1 MPTTPSESAVNRR
14 STPDLRPASGAR
26 GRSSRWGGALVC
38 LLVVLAGTLRAE
50 RIASAPDAIEAGCPA
65 FTISSAESL
74 GFDSAPT
81 DLKRLP
87 DGRILLLAAHQIA
100 LGDGVRW
107 QMFRLAPGDGSKPGV
122 GAAVDSDGQIFVGT
136 PAGIARVELVEGAH
150 WRPVVVTP
158 WASPDAAGFSIPEAA
173 VVDTGRHWIWHSLT
187 GPLVSWRPG
196 ESPRFLGRA
205 DTFEHAFLSSAG
217 LLLSER
223 YGGQLSLLRDSVS
236 QEYAKLG
243 TFSAIT
249 CTTPLDSTRLL
260 VGTYNRGV
268 QIFDGGKLQPLA
280 RSGLLTGGSRVFDL
294 CATEGGL
301 FAAALDGH
309 GVVFFNQDGRI
320 VQSLDRAF
328 DQRLARVQRLVSAPG
343 GTIWGLLEDGLVRI
357 AFPSGVSRFEPLLS
371 AGLTTAHPFRFGGAV
386 WVLADGRAYR
396 GVYDESRRL
405 TGFTLDGPHLEF
417 INALSEIDGIPV
429 AGTEAGSLFRGPSG
443 WQAFAPDTRGL
454 RVLDLTGPDGRHLY
468 AAQEEIG
475 WLRAVGGRVEIVERI
490 PVPGLSNCFN
500 KPVADRSNA
509 LWLELGSGRVARVR
523 VVRGQACAEIFGP
536 EHGAPPSWPQ
546 LFAIDGA
553 IAANFA
559 DQIHRFD
566 EAQRRFVRDDTFARQ
581 FPGVAAVFGRP
592 GLDPAGR
599 VWLTSDGAVRVFG
612 RAGSGWARL
621 PLEVPVAFPPYYFTF
636 EDGGVVWM
644 HAQHRLARF
653 DPAVPLPAAMP
664 LRVQITHVTLA
675 RGNRLLLPSE
685 NRLPP
690 LEYRDNSLVVSFL
703 APGSSFSTPATFE
716 TQLQGAGADWT
727 SVGSSGTATFNNL
740 KEGGYTLRI
749 RARAGELS
757 GEPASLVFTIRPP
770 WFRTPLAYACYLFG
784 AGALVYAL
792 AAGWSFLARRDR
804 SRLEQLVSQRTAQ
817 LRGSEERYRILAT
830 ELERRVADRTIE
842 LEGANQLLLDAN
854 RELESFSYSVSHD
867 LRSPLRNISG
877 FASLLQQRIAK
888 VVDPESMRFLGIVA
902 NEAIRLSQLIDSL
915 LSFSRLGRAELKE
928 GAVDLQALVEAARND
943 LRAEQDGREIEW
955 RIDPLPLV
963 RGDPTL
969 LRQVFA
975 NLLGNALKFSR
986 GRNPAI
992 ITVGVIDEAGTPS
1005 QRTLFVRD
1013 NGAGFDPKY
1022 SANLFGVFQ
1031 RLHSAKE
1038 FEGTGIGLAN
1048 VRRIVARHGGRVWA
1062 EGVPGQGATFYFTLP
1077 TAAQAAGPSPGRS

>member
-1 MPTTPSESAVNRR
+1 MLV
-14 STPDLRPASGAR
+14 AS
-26 GRSSRWGGALVC
+26 
-38 LLVVLAGTLRAE
+38 AGTARAE

-65 FTISSAESL
+65 FTISNAESL

-81 DLKRLP
+81 ELKRLP

-107 QMFRLAPGDGSKPGV
+107 QMFRLAPGDASKPGV
-122 GAAVDSDGQIFVGT
+122 GAAVASDGQIFLGT
-136 PAGIARVELVEGAH
+136 PTGIARVDLVDGTH
-150 WRPVVVTP
+150 WRPVPVTP
-158 WASPDAAGFSIPEAA
+158 WATPDATRLSIPEAS
-173 VVDTGRHWIWHSLT
+173 VVDTGREWIWHSLT
-187 GPLVSWRPG
+187 GPLVAWKPG

-205 DTFEHAFLSSAG
+205 ETFEQVFASPAG
-217 LLLSER
+217 LILSER
-223 YGGQLSLLRDSVS
+223 YAGKLSLLRDGPP
-236 QEYAKLG
+236 QDYATLG

-249 CTTPLDSTRLL
+249 CATPLDSTRLL
-260 VGTYNRGV
+260 VGTYNRGI

-294 CATEGGL
+294 CPTEGGL
-301 FAAALDGH
+301 FAAALDSH
-309 GVVFFNQDGRI
+309 GVVFFNQEGRI
-320 VQSLDRAF
+320 LQSLDRSF
-328 DQRLARVQRLVSAPG
+328 DQRLARVKRLVPAPG
-343 GTIWGLLEDGLVRI
+343 GTIWGLLEDGIVRI

-371 AGLTTAHPFRFGGAV
+371 SGLTTAHPYRLGGAV
-386 WVLADGRAYR
+386 WILADGKAYR

-405 TGFTLDGPHLEF
+405 TGFTLDDPRLEF
-417 INALSEIDGIPV
+417 VNALSEINGIPV
-429 AGTEAGSLFRGPSG
+429 AGTEAGSLFRGQAG
-443 WQAFAPDTRGL
+443 WQVFAPDSRGL
-454 RVLDLTGPDGRHLY
+454 RVLDLTSPDGRHLY
-468 AAQEEIG
+468 SAQEEIG
-475 WLRAVGGRVEIVERI
+475 WLRTVGDKVEIAERI
-490 PVPGLSNCFN
+490 PVPGLGNCFN
-500 KPVADRSNA
+500 KPVADRNNSV
-509 LWLELGSGRVARVR
+509 WLELGSGRVARLR
-523 VVRGQACAEIFGP
+523 VVRGQPRAEIFGP

-553 IAANFA
+553 IAVNFA
-559 DQIHRFD
+559 DQIYRFD
-566 EAQRRFVRDDTFARQ
+566 ETLHRFVRDETFVHQ
-581 FPGVAAVFGRP
+581 FPGVAGVFGRP
-592 GLDPAGR
+592 GLDPVGR
-599 VWLTSDGAVRVFG
+599 VWLTSDGEVRVFSRG
-612 RAGSGWARL
+612 GGGWARV
-621 PLEVPVAFPPYYFTF
+621 PVEVPVAFPPYYFTF
-636 EDGGVVWM
+636 EDDGVVWM
-644 HAQHRLARF
+644 HAQHRFARF
-653 DPAVPLPAAMP
+653 DPSVPLPAAVP
-664 LRVQITHVTLA
+664 LRLQITHVTTA

-703 APGSSFSTPATFE
+703 APGIPFSTPATFE
-716 TQLQGAGADWT
+716 TLLQGAGFDWT
-727 SVGSSGTATFNNL
+727 PVGSGGTATFNNL
-740 KEGGYTLRI
+740 KEGSYTLKI
-749 RARAGELS
+749 RARAGDLP
-757 GEPASLVFTIRPP
+757 GEPATLVFTIRPP
-770 WFRTPLAYACYLFG
+770 WYRTPLAYACYLFG
-784 AGALVYAL
+784 AGALVYAF
-792 AAGWSFLARRDR
+792 AAGWSFLSRRDR

-817 LRGSEERYRILAT
+817 LQGSEERYRILAT
-830 ELERRVADRTIE
+830 ELERRVADRTVE
-842 LEGANQLLLDAN
+842 LEAANHLLLDAN

-915 LSFSRLGRAELKE
+915 LSFSRLGRTELKE
-928 GAVDLQALVEAARND
+928 SAVDLRTLVEATRND

-986 GRNPAI
+986 GRKPAT
-992 ITVGVIDEAGTPS
+992 ITVGVIDDPEMPS
-1005 QRTLFVRD
+1005 HRTLFVRD

-1048 VRRIVARHGGRVWA
+1048 VRRIIARHGGRIWA
-1062 EGVPGQGATFYFTLP
+1062 EGAPGQGATFYFTLP
-1077 TAAQAAGPSPGRS
+1077 TAAMPVAPSPGRS